1 MPDLFDIVPANFFN
15 YLGSGSNNRIYAQCL
30 LIIYNEYEN
39 EISYRLPRLQIRDAL
54 AIYLTQVHP
63 DMMDEEGNLEKSYTD
78 MASSIIRRL
87 CAQDVGWLEEDNDE
101 ATYEKQ
107 IIMTEQGIMLA
118 EFLERLMQPEKEEFS
133 SYIFNIY
140 NTLNN
145 KEQWSSDPYSL
156 CLTSVY
162 RNSRNLAKALKKLAT
177 FIRKIIEDMMNES
190 TFESL
195 TENLISYCEGDFIKE
210 YSRLTKRQ
218 NIHYYRNSI
227 LTRLKEFE
235 SDEDSFEELVIGCV
249 MEHNLSETDARD
261 KVMDMISQTKHFL
274 EMEYDAIMSDIK
286 HKINVYLQIAVGRG
300 KFLRNKGID
309 VRGSIDRT
317 IRYIVAEMD
326 ELGMKDELPEE
337 MLELFN
343 LEKNEFIDLD
353 SLRYPVKQR
362 SIRKSTVTEFESLT
376 EEDRLRAKA
385 EQEKNAYNPYSKEMM
400 KKYLEKQ
407 LENKLTIRGS
417 KLPMNTKNDLLASLS
432 AVAYS
437 EENGFEIVAKD
448 EYIEINEMLLRDF
461 EIRRSKK

>member
-39 EISYRLPRLQIRDAL
+39 EISYRLPRVQIRDAL
-54 AIYLTQVHP
+54 AVYLTQVHP

-218 NIHYYRNSI
+218 YT
-227 LTRLKEFE
+227 L
-235 SDEDSFEELVIGCV
+235 
-249 MEHNLSETDARD
+249 LS
-261 KVMDMISQTKHFL
+261 
-274 EMEYDAIMSDIK
+274 
-286 HKINVYLQIAVGRG
+286 
-300 KFLRNKGID
+300 
-309 VRGSIDRT
+309 
-317 IRYIVAEMD
+317 
-326 ELGMKDELPEE
+326 
-337 MLELFN
+337 
-343 LEKNEFIDLD
+343 
-353 SLRYPVKQR
+353 
-362 SIRKSTVTEFESLT
+362 
-376 EEDRLRAKA
+376 
-385 EQEKNAYNPYSKEMM
+385 
-400 KKYLEKQ
+400 
-407 LENKLTIRGS
+407 
-417 KLPMNTKNDLLASLS
+417 
-432 AVAYS
+432 
-437 EENGFEIVAKD
+437 
-448 EYIEINEMLLRDF
+448 
-461 EIRRSKK
+461 